1 MSSLLPDY
9 TNNEVDRIREAFK
22 ASNFASLEKLP
33 CKIAP
38 EAVAESSQEFLS
50 RNLAQP
56 VAPPPTHKSLKQ
68 HGLFHTFEY
77 IPSPYSR
84 MAELQAAERAASN
97 VAMAKIAGGVDP
109 FNGEVYYQPF
119 NGHGATSAGAR
130 GKHEA
135 AFPRPPHLQKE
146 HAGESVYPYMANV
159 DADAQDAMIR
169 AKWVRE
175 AKVLNDKKPY
185 FVPSGKL
192 RTGASAQSLSGQSL
206 AEGPT
211 RQLLPEVVK
220 SIHACLVE
228 DWPDANFTVT
238 SDPEDGDAI
247 QVSKLHSRR
256 TRAKRMNKSSSGWD
270 ESIVLALLLFVVVVW
285 SIMPS
290 TILPHVARVSYMC
303 QKVRFEERSVDAPRA
318 LVAYMTTLA
327 TDNSQALAGS
337 RW

>member
-1 MSSLLPDY
+1 MFYFSPCFFQVSSLLPEY
-9 TNNEVDRIREAFK
+9 ANNEVDRIREAFK
-22 ASNFASLEKLP
+22 ASNYASLEKLP
-33 CKIAP
+33 FKLAP
-38 EAVAESSQEFLS
+38 DAVAATSQEFLS

-56 VAPPPTHKSLKQ
+56 IVPQPTHKSLKQQ

-97 VAMAKIAGGVDP
+97 VAKAKIAGGVDP

-119 NGHGATSAGAR
+119 NGHGAVSAGAR
-130 GKHEA
+130 GKYES
-135 AFPRPPHLQKE
+135 AFPRPPHLQSE
-146 HAGESVYPYMANV
+146 HAEESVYPYMANV
-159 DADAQDAMIR
+159 DADAQDAMTR

-192 RTGASAQSLSGQSL
+192 RTGASAQSLSGHSL

-211 RQLLPEVVK
+211 RRLLPEVVK

-228 DWPDANFTVT
+228 DWSDANFIVT

-247 QVSKLHSRR
+247 QVRAVRR
-256 TRAKRMNKSSSGWD
+256 
-270 ESIVLALLLFVVVVW
+270 
-285 SIMPS
+285 
-290 TILPHVARVSYMC
+290 
-303 QKVRFEERSVDAPRA
+303 
-318 LVAYMTTLA
+318 
-327 TDNSQALAGS
+327 
-337 RW
+337 